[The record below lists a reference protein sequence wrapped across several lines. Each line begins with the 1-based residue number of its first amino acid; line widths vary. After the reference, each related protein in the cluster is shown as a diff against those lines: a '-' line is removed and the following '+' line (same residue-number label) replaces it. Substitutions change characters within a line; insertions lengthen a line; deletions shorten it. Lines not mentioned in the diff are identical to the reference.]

1 MMILGTQIRNGNN
14 FEIGYKH
21 HGVSPQRFPLYL
33 YEMQFRYNNRKK
45 DLFDL
50 ILDTLVKPV
59 PDIC

>member
-1 MMILGTQIRNGNN
+1 
-14 FEIGYKH
+14 
-21 HGVSPQRFPLYL
+21 
-33 YEMQFRYNNRKK
+33 MQFRYNNRKK